1 LNRLNLRDRL
11 TRSLLINVKRL
22 GLLNT
27 ALIIGRLDVGMSV
40 LMSLGVVIR
49 LSINQFSV
57 NLLVRNHLVHEGLTR
72 LVLRRRLVRLV

>member
-1 LNRLNLRDRL
+1 MNRLNLRDRL

>member
-1 LNRLNLRDRL
+1 
-11 TRSLLINVKRL
+11 
-22 GLLNT
+22 
-27 ALIIGRLDVGMSV
+27 MCV

-72 LVLRRRLVRLV
+72 LVLRRRLVRLSDWGDL

>member
-1 LNRLNLRDRL
+1 
-11 TRSLLINVKRL
+11 
-22 GLLNT
+22 LNT

-57 NLLVRNHLVHEGLTR
+57 NLLVRNHLVHEGLAR
-72 LVLRRRLVRLV
+72 LVLRRRLVRLIQATGETFD